1 MTRTAVLGLASVL
14 VLSVAPAIHAQVA
27 GTTKVAAATLETRE
41 LALGWSVKKQM
52 LGKAVYND
60 QNKKIGTIDDII
72 IAPDKTVSYAIVGA
86 GGFVGL
92 GKHDVAIPIGQFAE
106 QDGRLMLPGAT
117 KDTIKAL
124 PKFEYAKK

>member
-14 VLSVAPAIHAQVA
+14 VLSVAPTIHAQVA
-27 GTTKVAAATLETRE
+27 GTTKVAAATIETHE